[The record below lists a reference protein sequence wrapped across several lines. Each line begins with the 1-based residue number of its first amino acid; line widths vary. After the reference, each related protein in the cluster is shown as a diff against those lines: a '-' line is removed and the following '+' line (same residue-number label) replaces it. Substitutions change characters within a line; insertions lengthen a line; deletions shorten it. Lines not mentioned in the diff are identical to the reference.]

1 MQELYKVV
9 KAKTFF
15 MLEVIIWLWVQL
27 ELICTSD
34 FFKKYQNLRQVKFEL
49 FEKTMS
55 AN

>member
-15 MLEVIIWLWVQL
+15 MLEEIIWLWVQL

-34 FFKKYQNLRQVKFEL
+34 FFQKVSKF
-49 FEKTMS
+49 KAS
-55 AN
+55 